1 MRNKAFFT
9 FTPRLTSTCTSTP
22 LSASLSTSRSVQRLS
37 TSTYFGLHFD
47 SAQCVAQYKPLGA
60 APLTFLLFT
69 LTLHFLSAQS
79 PVLDAYIREGLAA
92 NLNLRNSE
100 LAVQQSAEQ
109 IRQAKGLMYPSVRFE
124 ASYTRAA
131 GGRSIDIPV
140 GDLMNPVYSTLNQL
154 TQSNQFPQIENVS
167 EQFLPDG
174 FHDTRFRVVQPLY
187 NTDIRYNKRLREES
201 AAIPRAAQEVQAVE
215 LRYDITKAYLQ
226 YLQTLEA
233 ARIYRSSKSVV
244 EELHR
249 VTQRLVANDKATPD
263 ATYNTEYELSK
274 LETDIVRAE
283 KNTALAGSYFNFLLQ
298 RDLEMPL
305 IADTL
310 FFTAPLEPIEP
321 LDLCVQQAIANR
333 KEPDQLGAAMQV
345 NSTLL
350 AMQESNRKM
359 PTLALA
365 FDAGAQGFG
374 YKFNSEQWYALGAL
388 QLTWPIFSGYQ
399 KVAKEQETRLQ
410 GLELANQY
418 ELLRQQIRLQVT
430 QAWQERYAA
439 EKALEQA
446 HKSVESTRSAFRIVQ
461 RKYEEQQAIQLELF
475 DARNKYTTAQVALSI
490 ARLEA
495 QVRQA
500 ELKRAMGVSF

>member
-1 MRNKAFFT
+1 MRNEPFFT
-9 FTPRLTSTCTSTP
+9 FSPRLP
-22 LSASLSTSRSVQRLS
+22 FDFAQGKRSVRRLF
-37 TSTYFGLHFD
+37 Y
-47 SAQCVAQYKPLGA
+47 LGFA
-60 APLTFLLFT
+60 RYGAFYFLLFT
-69 LTLHFLSAQS
+69 YISSAQS
-79 PVLDAYIREGLAA
+79 LILEDYIREGLAA
-92 NLNLRNSE
+92 NLNLRNRE

-124 ASYTRAA
+124 ATYTRAA
-131 GGRSIDIPV
+131 GGRSIDLPI

-201 AAIPRAAQEVQAVE
+201 AAIPRAAQELQALE
-215 LRYDITKAYLQ
+215 LRYDIIKAYLQ

-233 ARIYRSSKSVV
+233 TRIYRSSKVVV

-249 VTQRLVANDKATPD
+249 VTQRLAANDKVTPD
-263 ATYNTEYELSK
+263 AVYNTEYELSK

-298 RDLEMPL
+298 RDLATPL
-305 IADTL
+305 VADTI
-310 FFTAPLEPIEP
+310 FFASPLETLEP
-321 LDLCVQQAIANR
+321 LELCVQQAIANR
-333 KEPDQLGAAMQV
+333 KEPDQLSAAMQV

-350 AMQESNRKM
+350 AMQESNRKT

-374 YKFNSEQWYALGAL
+374 YKFDKEQWYALGAL

-418 ELLRQQIRLQVT
+418 ELVRQQIRMQVT

-495 QVRQA
+495 QLRQA
-500 ELKRAMGVSF
+500 ELKRAMGI